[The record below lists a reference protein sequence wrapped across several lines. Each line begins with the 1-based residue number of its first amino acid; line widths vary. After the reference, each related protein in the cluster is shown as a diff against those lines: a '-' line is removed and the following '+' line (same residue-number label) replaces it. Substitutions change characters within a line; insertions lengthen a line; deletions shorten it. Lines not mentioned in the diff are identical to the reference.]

1 MMQALSST
9 ATSGEGVAALSTNDG
24 DDDDGF
30 FCFYEIDEANNSVYA
45 ELDMYINV
53 REINSLHRFPL
64 VKKACIEKNTSLP
77 SSAPVECLFSIG
89 GQILT
94 PHRNGLTDD
103 HFETL
108 LLTRANRQLLKK

>member
-45 ELDMYINV
+45 ELDMYINDSSWDQQSPSV
-53 REINSLHRFPL
+53 SAGQRSMHREEHFPSIKCSCWMLIQYWRADINSSPKRSNWWPL
-64 VKKACIEKNTSLP
+64 WNTSAD
-77 SSAPVECLFSIG
+77 SC
-89 GQILT
+89 
-94 PHRNGLTDD
+94 
-103 HFETL
+103 
-108 LLTRANRQLLKK
+108 

>member
-45 ELDMYINV
+45 ELDMYIND
-53 REINSLHRFPL
+53 
-64 VKKACIEKNTSLP
+64 
-77 SSAPVECLFSIG
+77 SS
-89 GQILT
+89 
-94 PHRNGLTDD
+94 
-103 HFETL
+103 
-108 LLTRANRQLLKK
+108 